1 MRAGPELTLQL
12 PLVRASARHLRVV
25 LAEHLAA
32 QKVPRGATR
41 DVLLAAD
48 EAFVN
53 AFMHGGDV
61 EGTVS
66 VRADVQGNRV
76 SVTICDDGCGFDVG
90 ALDVRSLPDPQSAH
104 GRGLFLI
111 HHLMD
116 EVEVRS
122 PPEGRSAPGR
132 GAVGRGA
139 AGRGAAGRGVPARG
153 ANGRGAAGPGTL
165 VRMVKVF

>member
-1 MRAGPELTLQL
+1 MTPGPELTLQL
-12 PLVRASARHLRVV
+12 PLARTSARQLRVA
-25 LAEHLAA
+25 LAELLAA
-32 QKVPRGATR
+32 RKVPRSATR

-66 VRADVQGNRV
+66 VRAGVRDNRV
-76 SVTICDDGCGFDVG
+76 SVTICDDGCGFDID
-90 ALDVRSLPDPQSAH
+90 ALDVRSRPDPQSAH

-122 PPEGRSAPGR
+122 HA
-132 GAVGRGA
+132 AVRGA
-139 AGRGAAGRGVPARG
+139 AGRSAASRGAAVRG
-153 ANGRGAAGPGTL
+153 ATVRSAAGPGTL
-165 VRMVKVF
+165 IRMVKAF

>member
-1 MRAGPELTLQL
+1 MNPGSELTLRL
-12 PLVRASARHLRVV
+12 PLVRASARELRVA
-25 LAEHLAA
+25 LAEHLTLR
-32 QKVPRGATR
+32 QVPRSAAR

-61 EGTVS
+61 EGTVT
-66 VRADVQGNRV
+66 VRADVQSDRV
-76 SVTICDDGCGFDVG
+76 LVTIWDDGCGFDVD
-90 ALDVRSLPDPQSAH
+90 AVDVRSRPDPQSAH

-122 PPEGRSAPGR
+122 RDARRGGSGR
-132 GAVGRGA
+132 GGSGRDG
-139 AGRGAAGRGVPARG
+139 AGR
-153 ANGRGAAGPGTL
+153 GTL

>member
-1 MRAGPELTLQL
+1 LVNPGPELTLRL
-12 PLVRASARHLRVV
+12 PLARASARQLRVA

-32 QKVPRGATR
+32 RGVPRSAAR

-61 EGTVS
+61 GGTVTAQ
-66 VRADVQGNRV
+66 ADVRGDRV
-76 SVTICDDGCGFDVG
+76 LVTIWDDGCGFDVE
-90 ALDVRSLPDPQSAH
+90 ALDVRSRPDPQSAH

-122 PPEGRSAPGR
+122 R
-132 GAVGRGA
+132 GAVRGA
-139 AGRGAAGRGVPARG
+139 VSRAS
-153 ANGRGAAGPGTL
+153 AGPGTL

>member
-1 MRAGPELTLQL
+1 MTLQL
-12 PLVRASARHLRVV
+12 PLVRASARHLRVA

-32 QKVPRGATR
+32 RKVPRSATR

-61 EGTVS
+61 EGTVT
-66 VRADVQGNRV
+66 VRADVQSDRV
-76 SVTICDDGCGFDVG
+76 LVTICDDGCGFDID
-90 ALDVRSLPDPQSAH
+90 ALDVRSRPDPQSAH

-122 PPEGRSAPGR
+122 HA
-132 GAVGRGA
+132 AVRGA
-139 AGRGAAGRGVPARG
+139 A
-153 ANGRGAAGPGTL
+153 GRGAAGPGTL
-165 VRMVKVF
+165 VRMVKAF

>member
-1 MRAGPELTLQL
+1 MNPGPELTLRL
-12 PLVRASARHLRVV
+12 PLARASARQLRVA

-32 QKVPRGATR
+32 RGVPRSAAR

-61 EGTVS
+61 GGTVTAQ
-66 VRADVQGNRV
+66 ADVRGDRV
-76 SVTICDDGCGFDVG
+76 LVTIWDDGCGFDVE
-90 ALDVRSLPDPQSAH
+90 ALDVRSRPDPQSAH

-122 PPEGRSAPGR
+122 R
-132 GAVGRGA
+132 GAVRGA
-139 AGRGAAGRGVPARG
+139 VSRAS
-153 ANGRGAAGPGTL
+153 AGPGTL

>member
-1 MRAGPELTLQL
+1 MTPGPELTLQL
-12 PLVRASARHLRVV
+12 PLVRTSARRLRVA

-32 QKVPRGATR
+32 RKVPRSATR

-61 EGTVS
+61 EGTVT
-66 VRADVQGNRV
+66 VRADVQSNRV
-76 SVTICDDGCGFDVG
+76 LVTICDDGCGFDID
-90 ALDVRSLPDPQSAH
+90 ALDVRSRPDPQSAH

-122 PPEGRSAPGR
+122 HAAVR
-132 GAVGRGA
+132 GV
-139 AGRGAAGRGVPARG
+139 AGRGAS
-153 ANGRGAAGPGTL
+153 GPGTL
-165 VRMVKVF
+165 VRMVKVY

>member
-1 MRAGPELTLQL
+1 MTLQL
-12 PLVRASARHLRVV
+12 PLVRASARHLRVA

-32 QKVPRGATR
+32 RRVPRGATR

-61 EGTVS
+61 EGTVT
-66 VRADVQGNRV
+66 VRADVHSNRV
-76 SVTICDDGCGFDVG
+76 SVTICDDGCGFDVD
-90 ALDVRSLPDPQSAH
+90 ALDVRSRPDPQSAH

-122 PPEGRSAPGR
+122 HA
-132 GAVGRGA
+132 AV
-139 AGRGAAGRGVPARG
+139 
-153 ANGRGAAGPGTL
+153 RGAAGPGTL
-165 VRMVKVF
+165 VRMVKAF

>member
-1 MRAGPELTLQL
+1 MSERERARSVNPGPELTLQL
-12 PLVRASARHLRVV
+12 PLARASARQLRVA

-32 QKVPRGATR
+32 RRVPRGATR

-61 EGTVS
+61 EGTVT
-66 VRADVQGNRV
+66 VRADVHSNRV
-76 SVTICDDGCGFDVG
+76 SVTICDDGCGFDID
-90 ALDVRSLPDPQSAH
+90 ALDVRSRPDPQSAH

-122 PPEGRSAPGR
+122 HA
-132 GAVGRGA
+132 AV
-139 AGRGAAGRGVPARG
+139 
-153 ANGRGAAGPGTL
+153 RGAAGPGTL
-165 VRMVKVF
+165 VRMVKAF

>member
-1 MRAGPELTLQL
+1 MTPGPELSLQL
-12 PLVRASARHLRVV
+12 PLARTSARQLRVA
-25 LAEHLAA
+25 LAELLAA
-32 QKVPRGATR
+32 RKVPRSATR

-66 VRADVQGNRV
+66 VRADVQDNRV
-76 SVTICDDGCGFDVG
+76 SVTICDDGCGFDID
-90 ALDVRSLPDPQSAH
+90 ALDVRSRPDPQSAH

-122 PPEGRSAPGR
+122 HA
-132 GAVGRGA
+132 AVRGA
-139 AGRGAAGRGVPARG
+139 ASRGTAVRGTASRGVAGRGV
-153 ANGRGAAGPGTL
+153 GRGAAGPGTL